1 MELRAMNSA
10 IDLENVSR
18 IRAMIAKQL
27 GVSME
32 RVALDVRLEDL
43 EVDIVALAQLAI
55 AFEDAF
61 EIEITDDDWLDLGTV
76 GEMVAFVVDCR
87 EARGKRERPRA

>member
-1 MELRAMNSA
+1 MELRTMNPA

-27 GVSME
+27 GVPME
-32 RVALDVRLEDL
+32 RVALDACLQDL
-43 EVDIVALAQLAI
+43 NVDLVALAQLAI

-61 EIEITDDDWLDLGTV
+61 EIEIADEDWLDLETV
-76 GEMVAFVVDCR
+76 GQMVAFLVDCR
-87 EARGKRERPRA
+87 EGREKRERPRA